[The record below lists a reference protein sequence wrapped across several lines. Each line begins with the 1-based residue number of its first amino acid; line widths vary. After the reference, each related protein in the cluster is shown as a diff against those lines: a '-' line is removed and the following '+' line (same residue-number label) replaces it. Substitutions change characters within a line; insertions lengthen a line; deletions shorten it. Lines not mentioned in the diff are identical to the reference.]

1 MTTDPARKILFEAA
15 IVDAIDSAFDG
26 EASEDEFAVRAMF
39 GLETIDTPEPST
51 CRRVMEVVVEAA
63 FDFLHEPPI
72 DIEKAAQ
79 EFLRE
84 KLIELHSGSDDHD
97 RCAVKISARNDGYGD
112 ITYTTSA
119 SIGYGSD
126 IPSPHLDTAIAEARR
141 REGYDEANKPMVLIE
156 PPKAIEPEV
165 EQVAGDGRVITDR
178 DTEIATG
185 DFSDQ
190 SGDVEPADDE
200 IPF

>member
-1 MTTDPARKILFEAA
+1 MNTTPVNKYLFEGA

-26 EASEDEFAVRAMF
+26 DASEDEFAVRAIF
-39 GLETIDTPEPST
+39 GLERTTKVPDLATYQSM
-51 CRRVMEVVVEAA
+51 MEVITVAA
-63 FDFLHEPPI
+63 IGFLHEPPI

-84 KLIELHSGSDDHD
+84 KLMVLSAGPERGT
-97 RCAVKISARNDGYGD
+97 RCAVKISVRNDGYGD
-112 ITYTTSA
+112 ITYNTTA
-119 SIGYGSD
+119 SIGYGSA
-126 IPSPHLDTAIAEARR
+126 IPSPFLDTAIAEARR

-156 PPKAIEPEV
+156 PPKEEPSV
-165 EQVAGDGRVITDR
+165 EQIVGDSRVITDR

-190 SGDVEPADDE
+190 SGDVEPADNE
-200 IPF
+200 NPF